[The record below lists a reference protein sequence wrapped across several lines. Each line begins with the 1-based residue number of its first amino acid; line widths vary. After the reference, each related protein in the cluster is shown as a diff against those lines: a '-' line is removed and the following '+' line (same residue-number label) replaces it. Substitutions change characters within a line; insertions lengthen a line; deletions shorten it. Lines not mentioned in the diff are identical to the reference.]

1 MKLRNPLLK
10 DADGMLSWMHSEETK
25 TIFATDF
32 ASFTLE
38 KVQNFINNA
47 NNDPN
52 NVNFVCADDDDNYL
66 GTISLKN
73 IDLNAKN
80 AEYAVSFC
88 AAAQGTGAAAFATKE
103 ILKYAF
109 ETLGLER
116 VYLNVITKNVRANK
130 FYKKMGF
137 VFEGEF
143 RNHIIINNKLENLC
157 WYSMLRDEFIA
168 SK

>member
-10 DADGMLSWMHSEETK
+10 DAEGMLSWMHSEETK
-25 TIFATDF
+25 NIFATNF

-38 KVQNFINNA
+38 KVQNFIKNA
-47 NNDPN
+47 NSDKN
-52 NVNFVCADDDDNYL
+52 NVNFVCADDNDNYL

-73 IDLNAKN
+73 IDFNAKN

-88 AAAQGTGAAAFATKE
+88 SAAHGTGAAAFATKE

-116 VYLNVITKNVRANK
+116 VYLNVITKNIRANK

-143 RNHIIINNKLENLC
+143 RNHIIVNNRLENLC
-157 WYSMLRDEFIA
+157 WYSMLKEEFLN
-168 SK
+168 SN